1 MLRGKGADQLHPCHG
16 LQRLPDIVGCADDC
30 HLDHLQGN
38 SARLNSSLVANPQN
52 PKTFD
57 HSVTTARCDRV
68 RITGKPKVRIREEF
82 GTPASMAAY
91 GAGLKGIRTL
101 QPGARV
107 EKQAAASGFLRSLC
121 ERYYKSPE
129 MMTFENST
137 RRVRRS
143 GWKGF
148 VRKQQHSAKST
159 ESCR

>member
-1 MLRGKGADQLHPCHG
+1 M
-16 LQRLPDIVGCADDC
+16 
-30 HLDHLQGN
+30 
-38 SARLNSSLVANPQN
+38 
-52 PKTFD
+52 
-57 HSVTTARCDRV
+57 